1 MRPACATATW
11 RARAAWLAAL
21 WIAAATLR
29 CGGGDAAPGKAD
41 AATEVA
47 PADGVT
53 APADPTAT
61 DLRQVVPGPGLPAEV
76 SPQNSNNNLDV
87 VAFDGKVFLTGR
99 TAPNHFAG
107 PDARLWVASSSDEK
121 AWQFETQA
129 AMATDLREPRLL
141 AFAGKL
147 RWYFAQLGSD
157 PAQFQPK
164 GAWVA
169 ERTGPGQWTKP
180 QPFYLPTFIPWRLGV
195 HAGKA
200 WLCGYTDGDNV
211 YKSDP
216 GPISV
221 HLVRSTDG
229 QNWTPALGNDPVVLK
244 GGVSETAF
252 AVLDDGTVVAVGR
265 NEAGEVGYG
274 FGSKVCKAAPGQGL
288 QCKADPKKYDSPLLF
303 VHAGQVWLIGRR
315 TLNPDG
321 STANYDLGAKTG
333 TLSDHYTQYQLAN
346 WTKRKRCALWK
357 VDPAALSVAWQ
368 LDLPSRGDTCFA
380 SLVPAGPDRY
390 AVYNY
395 SSPLDGSADP
405 LWFEGQMAET
415 RIYRSLLVFGK
426 P

>member
-1 MRPACATATW
+1 MK
-11 RARAAWLAAL
+11 AL
-21 WIAAATLR
+21 LVVAVGLLG
-29 CGGGDAAPGKAD
+29 CGGGDPGDAKSDAAVEAAGAD
-41 AATEVA
+41 AVATPV
-47 PADGVT
+47 
-53 APADPTAT
+53 DPTAT

-107 PDARLWVASSSDEK
+107 PESRLWVVSSADEK
-121 AWQFETQA
+121 AWQFETAA
-129 AMATDLREPRLL
+129 AMGTDLREPRFL
-141 AFAGKL
+141 AFGGKL

-164 GAWVA
+164 GAFVA
-169 ERTGPGQWTKP
+169 ERKGPGQWTQP
-180 QPFYLPTFIPWRLGV
+180 APFYLPTFIPWRFGV
-195 HAGKA
+195 SGGKA

-221 HLVRSTDG
+221 HLLTSGDG
-229 QNWTPALGNDPVVLK
+229 DNWKPAIGSDPVVLK

-252 AVLDDGTVVAVGR
+252 AVLADGTVVAAGR
-265 NEAGEVGYG
+265 NEAGETGFG
-274 FGSKVCKAAPGQGL
+274 FGSKICKAAPGKGL
-288 QCKADPKKYDSPLLF
+288 QCVADPKKYDSPLLF
-303 VHAGQVWLIGRR
+303 VHGGQVWLIGRR

-321 STANYDLGAKTG
+321 TTANYDLGAATG
-333 TLSDHYTQYQLAN
+333 SRSDHYTQYQLAN

-357 VDPAALSVAWQ
+357 VDPASLQVTWQ

-380 SLVPAGPDRY
+380 SLVPTGADRY

-395 SSPLDGSADP
+395 SSPLDGTSDP
-405 LWFEGQMAET
+405 PWFEGQMGET